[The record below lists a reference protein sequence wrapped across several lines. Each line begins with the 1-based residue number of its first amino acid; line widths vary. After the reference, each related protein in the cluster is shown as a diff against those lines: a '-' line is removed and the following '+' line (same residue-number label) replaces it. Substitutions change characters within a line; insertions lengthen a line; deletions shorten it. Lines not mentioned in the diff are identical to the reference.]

1 MLEEN
6 TMNKMRKIKHLSLIS
21 AFSLLLLLAAC
32 SGNTPAEPTMS
43 PDAIYTAAAETVQ
56 AEIATKAALNP
67 TATNTPIPLPTNTLP
82 AINPTA
88 GTVPLGGTPGA
99 PLSSEVAPTAMLG
112 APMATLTPLPTFTLA
127 AGAPAQAKYELTG
140 QDPADGTVLQKDYNF
155 DAMWT
160 IKNTGT
166 TTWTKEYTLVFFTG
180 DRLNPG
186 NTANYYKFRSEVPPG
201 ESITVFADMKTPLT
215 AGSYYSWWKLKDDT
229 GQNFGDLDLT
239 IKVQ

>member
-6 TMNKMRKIKHLSLIS
+6 TMNKIRKIKQLSFIS
-21 AFSLLLLLAAC
+21 AFTLLLLLAAC

-67 TATNTPIPLPTNTLP
+67 TATNTAMPLPTNTLP
-82 AINPTA
+82 AVNPTA

-99 PLSSEVAPTAMLG
+99 PLTSAVAPTAMLG
-112 APMATLTPLPTFTLA
+112 APAATLTPLPTFTVV
-127 AGAPAQAKYELTG
+127 AGAPAAAKYELTG
-140 QDPADGTVLQKDYNF
+140 QDPADGTVLGKDYNF

-166 TTWTKEYTLVFFTG
+166 TTWTKEYRLAFFTG
-180 DRLNPG
+180 DRMNPG
-186 NTANYYKFRSEVPPG
+186 NAANYYAFRNEVPPG
-201 ESITVFADMKTPLT
+201 ESITVIADMKTPLT
-215 AGSYYSWWKLKDDT
+215 AGSYYSWWKLKDDA